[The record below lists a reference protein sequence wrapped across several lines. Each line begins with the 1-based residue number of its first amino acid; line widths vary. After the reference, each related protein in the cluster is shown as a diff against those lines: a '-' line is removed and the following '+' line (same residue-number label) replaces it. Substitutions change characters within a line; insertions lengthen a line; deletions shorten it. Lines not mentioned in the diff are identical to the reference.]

1 MSCGIRK
8 VYFLKV
14 EWCKI
19 VAIHSQVGVSSGHS
33 KGMTPLR
40 WLRVK
45 KSPCTQTLVPLLSQ
59 DFGLSQECMWHNFSL
74 VSN

>member
-1 MSCGIRK
+1 MAIAKFIFSKLSG
-8 VYFLKV
+8 V
-14 EWCKI
+14 KI
-19 VAIHSQVGVSSGHS
+19 VAIHSQVGVGSGHS

-40 WLRVK
+40 WARVR
-45 KSPCTQTLVPLLSQ
+45 KSPCTQTLVPLLSH